1 MTGNSNNFFEME
13 EVLQSGM
20 LGNEDFTNSSK
31 NNEANLLRDFIGFI
45 DDRIISEVSKT
56 SKKKKKEKKNHVKRK
71 ILTDQRDRWEHLFS
85 LQMKNANK

>member
-56 SKKKKKEKKNHVKRK
+56 SKKKKKKKK
-71 ILTDQRDRWEHLFS
+71 ITSKERSSQTKEIDGSIYFLC
-85 LQMKNANK
+85 K